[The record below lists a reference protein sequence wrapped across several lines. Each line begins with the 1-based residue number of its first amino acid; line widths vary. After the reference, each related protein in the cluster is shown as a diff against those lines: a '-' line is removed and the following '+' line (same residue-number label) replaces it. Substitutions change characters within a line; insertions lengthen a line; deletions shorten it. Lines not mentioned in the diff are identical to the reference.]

1 MPASRHGALIIFGS
15 GPGIGVHVASRFA
28 RGGFQKVILLSR
40 NATRLSDDAFMVWSI
55 APEVEVSTVCVD
67 LTSAVDLQDAFGR
80 IKDVLGE
87 TPVECVY
94 YNAARVEPTSLLH
107 ESAEDLRLNLEV
119 GLTMILGTRYH
130 VLTLLPG
137 LRRQPLHSSPVGDP
151 PTPPS
156 RRYRARKACPL
167 RDQRLASHGTGAQ
180 LFRPWSLQIGP
191 AERHN
196 HPAQP
201 NAAQGSSLRSR
212 HGKRPRAPRPR
223 RNQPIEHRR
232 GELEAVQLTGQRR
245 HEC

>member
-119 GLTMILGTRYH
+119 C
-130 VLTLLPG
+130 
-137 LRRQPLHSSPVGDP
+137 LRFEEMVFE
-151 PTPPS
+151 
-156 RRYRARKACPL
+156 L
-167 RDQRLASHGTGAQ
+167 RDLCTDSSTRSPSSASTQ
-180 LFRPWSLQIGP
+180 
-191 AERHN
+191 
-196 HPAQP
+196 
-201 NAAQGSSLRSR
+201 
-212 HGKRPRAPRPR
+212 
-223 RNQPIEHRR
+223 
-232 GELEAVQLTGQRR
+232 
-245 HEC
+245 

>member
-1 MPASRHGALIIFGS
+1 MPASRHGALVIFGS

-119 GLTMILGTRYH
+119 G
-130 VLTLLPG
+130 
-137 LRRQPLHSSPVGDP
+137 
-151 PTPPS
+151 
-156 RRYRARKACPL
+156 
-167 RDQRLASHGTGAQ
+167 
-180 LFRPWSLQIGP
+180 
-191 AERHN
+191 
-196 HPAQP
+196 
-201 NAAQGSSLRSR
+201 
-212 HGKRPRAPRPR
+212 
-223 RNQPIEHRR
+223 
-232 GELEAVQLTGQRR
+232 
-245 HEC
+245 